1 MSRPEGNPLGVAA
14 ASLLLGRAMS
24 QQRSQA
30 LQRVMAAAGQS
41 LTRLLNGLLTWACP
55 MAALSLALCCLQS
68 GAAVWSNA
76 VAGVLALAAHAVLL
90 GALVW
95 VAVSRRE
102 LRQLLSA
109 LRWPLAVAAVAGS
122 SWLALPAALTALL
135 EARIHGPAYPSATA
149 ALVLVRCGSA
159 LSKMLALAPT
169 LLAQEGGLAHGA
181 LLALA
186 NSLFSMGNGSPPAT
200 SSVLL

>member
-1 MSRPEGNPLGVAA
+1 
-14 ASLLLGRAMS
+14 
-24 QQRSQA
+24 
-30 LQRVMAAAGQS
+30 
-41 LTRLLNGLLTWACP
+41 
-55 MAALSLALCCLQS
+55 MAALSLALRCLQS

-135 EARIHGPAYPSATA
+135 EARIHGPAYSSATA

-169 LLAQEGGLAHGA
+169 VLAQEGGLAHGA

-186 NSLFSMGNGSPPAT
+186 NSLFSMGNGSPAPT
-200 SSVLL
+200 GSILL